1 MVRGMA
7 RSSKPGAYGA
17 SDRQLDQTV
26 RDLGDADGTIAK
38 RMPRR
43 TGSSSKPARSSGG
56 QVVVSMPDAPQ
67 PRYCAAR
74 TSAGAPCKK
83 APLFGSTL
91 CKNHRGAT
99 APQRSHATK
108 RIELRKAAVALQ
120 QIGIDADAMV
130 DPRIVLLQAVSVA
143 HQTLNVV
150 TEMIRSLGED
160 DLNAIGEIPLPGEA
174 RTARGARAEAFF
186 HLLNVWT
193 DRASKVSRLA
203 LQVGLEDRMVHL
215 AEVQAAMMVESVRA
229 AFVDSKI
236 PAELQEPFM
245 QALSA
250 RLRLVSSPRLVEVPT
265 PAQLPRGRS
274 IGDFPAALV
283 EKARLV
289 SPASVV
295 DGTGWDGGMKG
306 DDE

>member
-1 MVRGMA
+1 MP

-17 SDRQLDQTV
+17 ADRQLDSTV
-26 RDLGDADGTIAK
+26 RDLGPADGTIAK
-38 RMPRR
+38 RMPARP
-43 TGSSSKPARSSGG
+43 SSRSKPAAASSGG
-56 QVVVSMPDAPQ
+56 SSNAVVVGMPDTPA

-74 TSAGAPCKK
+74 TSAGAPCRK

-91 CKNHRGAT
+91 CRNHRGNT
-99 APQRSHATK
+99 APQRAHSTK

-150 TEMIRSLGED
+150 LEMMRSLEED
-160 DLNAIGEIPLPGEA
+160 DLQEIGTIPLPGSSNG
-174 RTARGARAEAFF
+174 ARGARAEAFF

-215 AEVQAAMMVESVRA
+215 AEVQAAMMVESTRA
-229 AFVDSKI
+229 AFADSKI
-236 PAELQEPFM
+236 PAEFQEAFM
-245 QALSA
+245 AALAA

-265 PAQLPRGRS
+265 PAQQGPGMRGP
-274 IGDFPAALV
+274 DFPAALV
-283 EKARLV
+283 DNARLV

-295 DGTGWDGGMKG
+295 DGTGWDDGMKG
-306 DDE
+306 DDT